1 MRYKVS
7 GAFAASWEAKAG
19 VKPPFA
25 EWERLFSLRII
36 LIAGRCAP
44 ALPHYTQ
51 VVSREEHLFF
61 KKLADTGKIGTSFDI
76 SVGLCYNKMTHMSER
91 RMGHFAKIEEA
102 LHLTGK
108 THLTVGTAATILIT
122 QPSDWKS
129 FLLCMG
135 AAAVGSCVSDI
146 DVSTSG
152 SHKGLQRI
160 LILIGLAIIVVSVLD
175 GIFHAGIWT
184 MIQQKNGLLQSLAGF
199 AMFIAICIYGER
211 QPHRTFTHS
220 LAGVATLGLAVFI
233 MLPEAVWYFICG
245 MGTHI
250 VLDLF
255 NCKKIQLLFPFER
268 GKICFYLCKAGGKV
282 NQSLF
287 WVGLV
292 LWILE
297 ILWMAAT
304 WVMEH
309 GWQ

>member
-1 MRYKVS
+1 
-7 GAFAASWEAKAG
+7 
-19 VKPPFA
+19 
-25 EWERLFSLRII
+25 
-36 LIAGRCAP
+36 
-44 ALPHYTQ
+44 
-51 VVSREEHLFF
+51 
-61 KKLADTGKIGTSFDI
+61 
-76 SVGLCYNKMTHMSER
+76 MSER

-250 VLDLF
+250 ILELF

-297 ILWMAAT
+297 ILWMAAA

>member
-1 MRYKVS
+1 
-7 GAFAASWEAKAG
+7 
-19 VKPPFA
+19 
-25 EWERLFSLRII
+25 
-36 LIAGRCAP
+36 
-44 ALPHYTQ
+44 
-51 VVSREEHLFF
+51 
-61 KKLADTGKIGTSFDI
+61 
-76 SVGLCYNKMTHMSER
+76 
-91 RMGHFAKIEEA
+91 MGHFAKIEEA

-160 LILIGLAIIVVSVLD
+160 LILIGLAIVVVSVLD

-255 NCKKIQLLFPFER
+255 NCKKIQLFFPFER
-268 GKICFYLCKAGGKV
+268 GKICFYLCKAGGK
-282 NQSLF
+282 
-287 WVGLV
+287 
-292 LWILE
+292 
-297 ILWMAAT
+297 
-304 WVMEH
+304 
-309 GWQ
+309 